1 MKSNWLNLSAR
12 VGLPVA
18 GLALQASVAWAQV
31 GPELCGPLFVPPS
44 APPWDFNVDK
54 FFLPVVVD
62 NHFTAPVEAL
72 IRGQTNRI
80 VGPDIDYTLRR
91 FPNHPRALNAAVRLS
106 ERDQTKVEN
115 SLPLPVE
122 CYFERALRFRPKD
135 AVPRMMYAQWLAKR
149 KRTEEAIKNLEF
161 VAENNADSPNHLQ
174 TIGLVYFEF
183 NQFDRALDYAHRA
196 RALNPNL
203 KTLSDALLKAGRWK
217 EPPPVPGRAASA
229 PAAAASAASA
239 PG

>member
-161 VAENNADSPNHLQ
+161 VAENNAEDSCGLLELETDAQPLPDGQPVRFEVIGDSRTSQRWFGIYHL
-174 TIGLVYFEF
+174 
-183 NQFDRALDYAHRA
+183 
-196 RALNPNL
+196 
-203 KTLSDALLKAGRWK
+203 
-217 EPPPVPGRAASA
+217 PGAN
-229 PAAAASAASA
+229 
-239 PG
+239 